1 MVLDPPDISAYF
13 SSLTAPD
20 TIRYPIIWIRIPA
33 VKARL
38 AKKIIQVMSLTQCP
52 CKIQSL
58 NQIPFFN
65 FIKSICYISWSR
77 CLKFIDV
84 WLAPFDPRVGVQ
96 ISPKCQKRENNLSLY
111 WNHFKWKSQRL
122 LCCLKPQRKFFLEF
136 PHSWEN
142 WEFFANLVFEIF

>member
-1 MVLDPPDISAYF
+1 MTPREMCCYIPFLWNSFNTSILFISLDY
-13 SSLTAPD
+13 
-20 TIRYPIIWIRIPA
+20 RIN
-33 VKARL
+33 
-38 AKKIIQVMSLTQCP
+38 KILTQCP

-111 WNHFKWKSQRL
+111 WNHFNWKSLRL
-122 LCCLKPQRKFFLEF
+122 LCCLKSQMKFFLEF
-136 PHSWEN
+136 PYSWEN
-142 WEFFANLVFEIF
+142 WEFFANLVFWKF

>member
-1 MVLDPPDISAYF
+1 MKFDFQQWYLYF
-13 SSLTAPD
+13 VKLANKDWYYHLFLERKSLWGGSFQS
-20 TIRYPIIWIRIPA
+20 PIHYFI
-33 VKARL
+33 VH
-38 AKKIIQVMSLTQCP
+38 LTRCP

-84 WLAPFDPRVGVQ
+84 WLAPFDPHVGVQ

-111 WNHFKWKSQRL
+111 WNHFNWKSLRL
-122 LCCLKPQRKFFLEF
+122 LCCLKSQMKFFLEF
-136 PHSWEN
+136 PYSWEN
-142 WEFFANLVFEIF
+142 WEFFANLVFWKF